1 MRSGPQNR
9 QKFSRGLCPRT
20 PLQPVIIGDNCK
32 ISTHCVID
40 GNTEVGKSNQFYPW
54 HAMAW
59 PGWTPGPWWTRRRAR
74 ELINNQSTVK
84 PLAINP
90 SQFYYQNL
98 ASGLLDEIKNSPEFR
113 LMFEYFFPM
122 RRYMS
127 LAFLYADKAMVKYI
141 PNKDDVLDET
151 KNALGVIIQGLINS
165 TDYQYTP
172 DKVANMLA
180 DHMMRSEGGT
190 SGKDPDLTKK
200 LLRILLQTPLL
211 ILKGFVEVTDPAI
224 IVAKLIIDAANL
236 IQQTIIAATEMSLRA
251 VKSSLDALLADV
263 KGKMEQLKATAGIG
277 LAGLASLVNSI
288 KSSFPEDSEEYQS
301 LQENIVIPDP
311 KSDIET
317 WPENMKFSV
326 PDNVKDQIFD
336 GLRRLEYRGYDSSG
350 IATINNDQINCIK
363 SQGNLDQL
371 QKKLINEELLGNVGI
386 GHTRWATHGVP
397 NEANAHP
404 HITDEVAVVHNGI
417 IENFSILKNQ
427 ISETGINF
435 KSETDTE
442 AIAHLITLYL
452 KSGMGSY
459 EAIRATTEDI
469 KGSYAL
475 AIIVRSEP
483 NKLYAVRK
491 GSPLAIGS
499 SDSKNY
505 IGSDGY
511 SLGNY
516 CNEVTYLKDGDI
528 AIIKNDI
535 FEIFDNQNEFINR
548 KSQIID
554 KTVTLA
560 EKGVFKH
567 FMSKEIHE
575 QPSVIQDSI
584 SHYINNEDLTV
595 NLPKFPFNI
604 TNLKNITLVACGSS
618 YYSGLVAREWFEKL
632 ARVKVD
638 VEIASEFRYR
648 EAPMDSSG
656 LTVFISQ
663 SGETA
668 DTLAALKHC
677 KKLNQKPKE
686 F

>member
-1 MRSGPQNR
+1 MCGI
-9 QKFSRGLCPRT
+9 F
-20 PLQPVIIGDNCK
+20 
-32 ISTHCVID
+32 
-40 GNTEVGKSNQFYPW
+40 
-54 HAMAW
+54 
-59 PGWTPGPWWTRRRAR
+59 
-74 ELINNQSTVK
+74 
-84 PLAINP
+84 
-90 SQFYYQNL
+90 
-98 ASGLLDEIKNSPEFR
+98 
-113 LMFEYFFPM
+113 
-122 RRYMS
+122 
-127 LAFLYADKAMVKYI
+127 
-141 PNKDDVLDET
+141 
-151 KNALGVIIQGLINS
+151 GVI
-165 TDYQYTP
+165 
-172 DKVANMLA
+172 AN
-180 DHMMRSEGGT
+180 
-190 SGKDPDLTKK
+190 
-200 LLRILLQTPLL
+200 
-211 ILKGFVEVTDPAI
+211 
-224 IVAKLIIDAANL
+224 N
-236 IQQTIIAATEMSLRA
+236 
-251 VKSSLDALLADV
+251 
-263 KGKMEQLKATAGIG
+263 
-277 LAGLASLVNSI
+277 
-288 KSSFPEDSEEYQS
+288 
-301 LQENIVIPDP
+301 
-311 KSDIET
+311 
-317 WPENMKFSV
+317 
-326 PDNVKDQIFD
+326 DNVKDQIFD

-350 IATINNDQINCIK
+350 IATISNDQINCIK

-371 QKKLINEELLGNVGI
+371 QKKLINEDLLGNVGI

-397 NEANAHP
+397 NETNAHP

-417 IENFSILKNQ
+417 IENFSLLKNQ

-528 AIIKNDI
+528 AIIKNDA
-535 FEIFDNQNEFINR
+535 FEIFDHQNEFINR

-677 KKLNQKPKE
+677 KKLNQKTISIVNVPNSSMCRNSDSSLKIFAGPEIGVASTKAFTCQLVVLASLAIHIGRINGNLSDDDENNYVKSLLDVPRLISNVLDQEEDLIKIVKE
-686 F
+686 LNPIKNALYLGRGQMYPVALEGALKLKEISYIHAEGYPAGEMKHGPIALLEKGLPVIIGAPSFNLFDKTASNLYEVIARDGNVLLITDQEGLNHLGDTTKKIKSFIVDEANIITAPFIYTIPYQLFAYHTALLKGTDVDQPRNLAKSVTVE